1 MKDLDILTTGDVRI
15 VNGDFV
21 FVEGLDAVRQRVLIR
36 LRTQRGEWAFD
47 NTLGLDY
54 LGEIFRKDADID
66 LIRSR
71 VLALVAST
79 PGVLQVRFV
88 DVVADNAARTL
99 SMTFVFLV
107 DPDALTDSERA
118 DLGLEAVGAE
128 VSDTAVLDVDSGELN
143 FLLGPA
149 GPIN

>member
-21 FVEGLDAVRQRVLIR
+21 FVEGIDAVRQRVLIR
-36 LRTQRGEWAFD
+36 LRTQLGEWAFD

-54 LGEIFRKDADID
+54 LGEVFRKDADVG

-71 VLALVAST
+71 VLALVAGT

-88 DVVADNAARTL
+88 DVTADNAARTL
-99 SMTFVFLV
+99 SITFVFLV
-107 DPDALTDSERA
+107 DPDVLTDSERA
-118 DLGLEAVGAE
+118 ALGLEPTGPVVE
-128 VSDTAVLDVDSGELN
+128 DTAVLDVDSGELN